1 MNGYGETCRAYFC
14 GAYAGPHA
22 AKRLGRAARVS
33 PRTAQNWMSGRCA
46 PRGEELVTLLAADQ
60 GLFLALLGLAA
71 ARRRGPPRVALRRI
85 GADRR
90 VAERRRAERRGA
102 QA

>member
-1 MNGYGETCRAYFC
+1 MSGYAKTCRAYLC

-22 AKRLGRAARVS
+22 AKRLARDAGGIS
-33 PRTAQNWMSGRCA
+33 PATAKNWLSGRCA
-46 PRGEELVTLLAADQ
+46 PRGEELVTLLAAHQ

-71 ARRRGPPRVALRRI
+71 ARRRGPPRIALRRI

-90 VAERRRAERRGA
+90 VGERRRAERR
-102 QA
+102 